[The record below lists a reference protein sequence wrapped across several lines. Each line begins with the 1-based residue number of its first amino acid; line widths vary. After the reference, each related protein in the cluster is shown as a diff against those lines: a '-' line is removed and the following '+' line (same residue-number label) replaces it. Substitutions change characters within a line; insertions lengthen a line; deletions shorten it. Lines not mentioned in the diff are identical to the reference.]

1 MKSRS
6 VLVIGPSHGPGGVAS
21 AEVRKASGDEVESI
35 AATMKPKR
43 CRLKKEAQEARGKTG
58 LMAAGKAVDMPES

>member
-1 MKSRS
+1 MEGD
-6 VLVIGPSHGPGGVAS
+6 LVSKPGF
-21 AEVRKASGDEVESI
+21 RQKI
-35 AATMKPKR
+35 FRNFPMKPKR